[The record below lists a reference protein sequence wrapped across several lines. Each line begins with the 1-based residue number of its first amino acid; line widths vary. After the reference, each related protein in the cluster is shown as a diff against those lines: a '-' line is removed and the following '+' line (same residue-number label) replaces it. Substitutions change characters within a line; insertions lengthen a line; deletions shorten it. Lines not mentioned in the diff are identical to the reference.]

1 MATRAEVLAAYAANP
16 KATLNPD
23 ESAINFWMQNGL
35 GNFNTTV
42 DQVRSQNPTLAV
54 QIDRE
59 RAAVTGTGTGT
70 GTVTP
75 QNLFPFG
82 EKTDARFVGGG
93 NSGFTSLM
101 PTPVTGQTLPENF
114 AQYQAIPL
122 GAQYNS
128 ALSIGGLSPYQAIMA
143 KMKAFENPYLNAG
156 TTSGAYTG
164 GFNPDAYKNII
175 TDKPNASLIIGGND
189 GAATDG
195 GTGISAVDAAQ
206 GFAQG
211 IVGSQAD
218 LDAAAAAA
226 ADAIATDAA
235 QGFAQG
241 IVGDAA
247 SLAAA
252 AAAADAAAADA
263 AQGFSQGIVG
273 DSSTAAAAAAAAAAA
288 SDGGAGGG
296 DGGISGYAKGGIVS
310 KSKLRGPNPAGP
322 DVGYGLLQDGE
333 YVIKKSAV
341 DKYGK
346 GLLDMINE
354 GKVPAKKIKSLL
366 F

>member
-82 EKTDARFVGGG
+82 ETTDARFVGGG
-93 NSGFTSLM
+93 NSGFTSFM

-122 GAQYNS
+122 GAQYNP

-156 TTSGAYTG
+156 TTSGGYTG

-211 IVGSQAD
+211 IVGGSQAD

-226 ADAIATDAA
+226 ADAAATDAA
-235 QGFAQG
+235 QGFA
-241 IVGDAA
+241 
-247 SLAAA
+247 
-252 AAAADAAAADA
+252 
-263 AQGFSQGIVG
+263 QGIVG
-273 DSSTAAAAAAAAAAA
+273 DSSTAAAAAAAAAA
-288 SDGGAGGG
+288 SDGGGESV
-296 DGGISGYAKGGIVS
+296 SGVYNRGGIVNG
-310 KSKLRGPNPAGP
+310 LFGPNPPGP
-322 DVGYGLLQDGE
+322 DDGAGMLDRGE